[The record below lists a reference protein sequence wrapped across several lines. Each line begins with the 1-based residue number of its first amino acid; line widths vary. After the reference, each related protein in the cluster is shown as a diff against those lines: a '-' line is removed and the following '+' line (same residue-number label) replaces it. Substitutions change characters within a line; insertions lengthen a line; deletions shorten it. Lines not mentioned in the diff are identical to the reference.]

1 MNEPSRNLTGE
12 NRKIRI
18 LLVDDSQI
26 ILDGLTF
33 NLMFND
39 HVEICGKALSGLEAL
54 NMIKSAIPDLVLLD
68 ISLQEESDGIDL
80 LKQIHSGYPRIRVI
94 VFSQKKDVSS
104 IVSAICNGARA
115 FLSKDSGMD
124 EIIQTIYGVMNGN
137 GIFLGETIPE
147 STLKQCFTGKPEKQN
162 FSCFN
167 LSERELSIIS
177 WLAKG
182 YISKEIAELEH
193 LQVSTI
199 ETHKENIKAKLGLK
213 SIIEVVVFAVQN
225 KLIPLTV

>member
-1 MNEPSRNLTGE
+1 MNNTSRNFTGK
-12 NRKIRI
+12 NTKIRI

-33 NLMFND
+33 NLMFDD
-39 HVEICGKALSGLEAL
+39 HFEICGKALSGFEAW
-54 NMIKSAIPDLVLLD
+54 NTIESALPDLVLLD

-80 LKQIHSGYPRIRVI
+80 LKRICSDYPGIKVI
-94 VFSQKKDVSS
+94 VFSQKKDVNSIISS
-104 IVSAICNGARA
+104 ICNGARA
-115 FLSKDSGMD
+115 FLSKDSGVD

-147 STLKQCFTGKPEKQN
+147 STLKECFTRTPEKKG
-162 FSCFN
+162 FPRFN

-199 ETHKENIKAKLGLK
+199 ETHKENIKSKLGLK
-213 SIIEVVVFAVQN
+213 SIIEVVVFAVKN
-225 KLIPLTV
+225 KLIPLSG